1 MSIRLNLL
9 QTLHKYNLIKLIF
22 VILYAFNK
30 PANLCDKVSYL
41 LIIITEVCSEEVDG
55 SSKGIARSSEGLARS
70 SEG

>member
-22 VILYAFNK
+22 VVLYAFNE

-41 LIIITEVCSEEVDG
+41 LIIMKIHVIIIAKVCSEEVVG
-55 SSKGIARSSEGLARS
+55 SSEG
-70 SEG
+70 